1 LKNTMPRPEFEDHE
15 IWEKLYATDEN
26 QLATGLVEH
35 SLTEG
40 EDGEREF
47 DRRVLSAA
55 KGLDVIDIGCG
66 SGEFTLQVAVSA
78 KTVAGIDFSERALG
92 KALENLLSKEVS
104 NVEFRL
110 ARAEKLPYPSRKF
123 DLAMSR
129 RGPIA
134 DTGESLTEA
143 YRVLRNNGQIMFQDI
158 GERDKQNWARVFGR
172 GQMYPGTKKV
182 SLELKRKLAQEGFKN
197 IKIDEFEATEYF
209 LTIQDVLMR
218 LENSPIIPDFD
229 RNLDKKHVEEI
240 ERRFMTQKGIRTNT
254 HRVLVAAN
262 K

>member
-1 LKNTMPRPEFEDHE
+1 LKSLMPRPEFEDRE
-15 IWEKLYATDEN
+15 IWEKLYAADEN

-47 DRRVLSAA
+47 DKRVLSAA

-78 KTVAGIDFSERALG
+78 KTVVGIDFSERALG
-92 KALENLLSKEVS
+92 KALENLRSEGIS

-110 ARAEKLPYPSRKF
+110 ARAKKLPFPSKKF

-134 DTGESLTEA
+134 DTRESLTEA
-143 YRVLRNNGQIMFQDI
+143 YRVLRNNGQIMFQEI
-158 GERDKQNWARVFGR
+158 GERDKQNWVRVFGR
-172 GQMYPGTKKV
+172 GQMYPGTEKV
-182 SLELKRKLAQEGFKN
+182 SLALERKLAQEGFKN
-197 IKIDEFEATEYF
+197 VKIEEFEATEYF
-209 LTIQDVLMR
+209 STIQDVLMR

-229 RNLDKKHVEEI
+229 RNLDKNHVEEI
-240 ERRFMTQKGIRTNT
+240 EKRFMTRKGIKTNT
-254 HRVLVAAN
+254 HRVLVVAN